1 MGSKL
6 FHFLLLPV
14 IFSLF
19 ILLSIFYPHTGSF
32 VRAQETSMTYY
43 IAPSGD
49 DVLGDGSSD
58 KPFKTIQHAL
68 DLAYAGTT
76 ILVEAGTY
84 KEHLV
89 TKKNGTPLA
98 PITLKAQGK
107 VVLKGSDTTRIFDLF
122 NDYYII
128 EGFEFDGGYSDSK
141 DVTKTVDKLL
151 WIETARFNSIRYN
164 NFHHAQGECIRLI
177 FFSEGNHFEYNTIAN
192 CGLRDFVGYRS
203 ESYKNGE
210 GIYIGTAPEQIDPVK
225 CKTEECK
232 TLIAETGLQ
241 KYGREIYTKN
251 TIVDHNF
258 FDTHG
263 NECVDIKEGSSGN
276 VIADNVCISQYD
288 SQSAAFNTRGAA
300 NTFLH
305 NTVGYLDVYSQN
317 LIDGDHASSTRATG
331 HKILG
336 AAFRAGGDVV
346 GDGANNNIVKNH
358 VLDYE
363 GEAKVV
369 VKVPKDD
376 TQGAVCQNSIAFL
389 LSGGFSDN
397 SKVINA
403 SICPS
408 AYTTIEQ
415 AGARGCI
422 GHTCQP
428 ISPSP
433 TPTPTNSP
441 TSTPSPT
448 LTPTPTATPSPT
460 PTPTPTVTPSPAIDI
475 LSAPQNL
482 TGVSPSDSRVNLSW
496 QTVSGAVKYNL
507 YWTYSGWGN
516 IFRYKKSSTST
527 NASVTGAKSGKDYS
541 FYVTALD
548 VSGRESQ
555 QSNTVIVRV
564 K

>member
-6 FHFLLLPV
+6 LHSLLLSTIFLLI
-14 IFSLF
+14 IF
-19 ILLSIFYPHTGSF
+19 LLSAFYPYTGAF
-32 VRAQETSMTYY
+32 VRAQETNVTNYVT
-43 IAPSGD
+43 ASGD

-68 DLAYAGTT
+68 DLAEAGTT
-76 ILVEAGTY
+76 IIAREGVY

-89 TKKNGTPLA
+89 TKKSGILSA
-98 PITLKAQGK
+98 PITLKAEGK
-107 VVLKGSDTTRIFDLF
+107 VVLKGSDATRILDLF

-128 EGFEFDGGYSDSK
+128 EGFEFDGGYSESK
-141 DVTKTVDKLL
+141 DVTKTADKLL
-151 WIETARFNSIRYN
+151 WVETARFNTIRYN
-164 NFHHAQGECIRLI
+164 NFHHAQGECIRVI
-177 FFSEGNHFEYNTIAN
+177 FFSEGNRFENNTIAN
-192 CGLRDFVGYRS
+192 CGLRDFVGFRS

-210 GIYIGTAPEQIDPVK
+210 GIYIGTAPEQIDPLK

-232 TLIAETGLQ
+232 TLIVETGLQ

-276 VIADNVCISQYD
+276 VISDNVCISQYD
-288 SQSAAFNTRGAA
+288 AQSAAFNTRGFA

-305 NTVGYLDVYSQN
+305 NTVGYSDVYIQN
-317 LIDGDHASSTRATG
+317 LIGGDHTSSTRATG
-331 HKILG
+331 HEILG
-336 AAFRAGGDVV
+336 AALRAGGDVF
-346 GDGANNNIVKNH
+346 GDGANNNIVKNY

-363 GEAKVV
+363 GDAKVV

-376 TQGAVCQNSIAFL
+376 EQGAICQNSIAFL
-389 LSGGFSDN
+389 LSGGFSDS
-397 SKVINA
+397 SKVING
-403 SICPS
+403 SFCPS
-408 AYTTIEQ
+408 AYTTIEE

-441 TSTPSPT
+441 TPTPSPT
-448 LTPTPTATPSPT
+448 LTPTPTVTPSPT
-460 PTPTPTVTPSPAIDI
+460 PTPTVTPTPTTDI
-475 LSAPQNL
+475 SAPENL
-482 TGVSPSDSRVNLSW
+482 TGVSPSDSRVKLRW
-496 QTVSGAVKYNL
+496 QGVSGAVKYNL

-527 NASVTGAKSGKDYS
+527 NTYVTDAKSGKDYS

-548 VSGRESQ
+548 VSGEESQ
-555 QSNTVIVRV
+555 PSNIVIVRV